1 MSNKILM
8 VGALACLS
16 AVAVAQSD
24 QSKEKAPVQEHVT
37 APQDAQSGQASGKR
51 MHKPMT
57 VTAEVGAQ
65 DAAASK
71 PTGKTAMDDWQA
83 PTAKTSQ
90 QPKITENNKSR
101 VAAGDVNGDGKAAP
115 KATVQNTAAS
125 SSSSDEKSPR
135 DLATGQSS
143 GKRQHEPAVTPA
155 KETEAKPAQK

>member
-24 QSKEKAPVQEHVT
+24 QSKEKAPAQEQVT
-37 APQDAQSGQASGKR
+37 APRDAQSGQASGKR

-65 DAAASK
+65 DATNK
-71 PTGKTAMDDWQA
+71 PTGKSATDDWQA
-83 PTAKTSQ
+83 PTAKTS

-101 VAAGDVNGDGKAAP
+101 VAAGDVNGDGKADVAAP
-115 KATVQNTAAS
+115 KAAAQNTAAS
-125 SSSSDEKSPR
+125 SSVVKSQR
-135 DLATGQSS
+135 DMATGQTS

-155 KETEAKPAQK
+155 KETEGKPAQK